1 MQKPV
6 ERLLIIAKHSSQE
19 GYRQLLS
26 VIPHVIFYSPDETFN
41 EAQFLAL
48 LPETPG
54 HKSNTA
60 IIVDDVNKHFPKWS
74 QMLNGWLVADGGRK
88 FAQSSKN
95 SC

>member
-60 IIVDDVNKHFPKWS
+60 IIVDDVNKHFPKMVSNASWMVCCRWR
-74 QMLNGWLVADGGRK
+74 QK
-88 FAQSSKN
+88 ICPIF
-95 SC
+95 